1 MKRVIMIAALL
12 FCIIVSTQAQVKY
25 SFISMKEKYTFDLPQ
40 FNLSIP
46 LPAKAGF
53 RTPQISDK
61 KIMFEIDTETVYCF
75 DIDKIEEE
83 EGAGLFSFSVPDCE
97 EYYLYMEICKLPIAS
112 FYKKK
117 RELALQSGIKQ
128 LPALKTKLSKETY
141 SISENSIDYHY
152 IHHEDFLFS
161 FYMKTEAPE
170 KIKKQYQNIIRN
182 IQSKDLRNE
191 LRKYEDRIKYGYFDK
206 KKDTY
211 DSELYKFSV
220 WEGQRERQ
228 TTYTWDVFD
237 IQATIP
243 AGWKYRVNG
252 RQVQESDDES
262 GIRIVMDSLD
272 LYDNP
277 MMMTWFT
284 SDSLTFTIRSY
295 TKASNVSMEDMI
307 KQMSSMV
314 SYSVEKK
321 INIDGITMPVTFYGT
336 EELATIDTYYEANG
350 ITHWL
355 SFNGITVQTM
365 PLADR
370 ILSSIKIDQPQL
382 KGRVPENIC
391 NTLSQCFE
399 MKNITPVQLDAPLK
413 IPHIDESKT
422 MVCLLP
428 NVNMKLRILG
438 QGNQW
443 YCSVG
448 SDRVEM
454 KDGVVEAV
462 PVNNSDKRLTIYSM
476 SPEGVYY
483 NISRLQDSSMDMKT
497 YTENFKRGF
506 GSYKMITVL
515 HASVTSVGGRPWSI
529 CIYKQNDQ
537 YMGMFV
543 AVDSEY
549 EMHIAATG
557 TSYEEVVEKAGYI
570 RLVEFSDSVRP

>member
-1 MKRVIMIAALL
+1 MKRVSMIAALL

-25 SFISMKEKYTFDLPQ
+25 SFISMKEKYTLNLPQ
-40 FNLSIP
+40 FDMSIP

-61 KIMFEIDTETVYCF
+61 KVMFEIDTETVYCF
-75 DIDKIEEE
+75 DLDKIGEE
-83 EGAGLFSFSVPDCE
+83 EGAGLFSFSVPDCN
-97 EYYLYMEICKLPIAS
+97 EYYLYMEISRLPIAS

-128 LPALKTKLSKETY
+128 LPALKTKLNKETY

-182 IQSKDLRNE
+182 IQSKDLRNQ

-211 DSELYKFSV
+211 DPELYKFLV
-220 WEGQRERQ
+220 WEGVREKQ
-228 TTYTWDVFD
+228 STYTWDVFD

-243 AGWKYRVNG
+243 AGWNYRVNG
-252 RQVQESDDES
+252 RQMRESGDES

-277 MMMTWFT
+277 MMMTWFR

-295 TKASNVSMEDMI
+295 TKASNVNMEDMI
-307 KQMSSMV
+307 KHMASMV
-314 SYSVEKK
+314 SYSVQKT
-321 INIDGITMPVTFYGT
+321 INIDGIAMPVTLYGT
-336 EELATIDTYYEANG
+336 EEMATIDTYYEANG

-355 SFNGITVQTM
+355 SFGGVTAQTM

-382 KGRVPENIC
+382 KDRASGNVC
-391 NTLSQCFE
+391 NTLGGCFG
-399 MKNITPVQLDAPLK
+399 MKKAKPVQLDVPLE
-413 IPHIDESKT
+413 IPYIDESKT
-422 MVCLLP
+422 MLCMLP
-428 NVNMKLRILG
+428 NVKMKLRILG
-438 QGNQW
+438 PDNQW

-483 NISRLQDSSMDMKT
+483 NISKLQDSPMDRKT

-506 GSYKMITVL
+506 SSYKMITVL
-515 HASVTSVGGRPWSI
+515 HASVTSVNGKPWSI

-543 AVDSEY
+543 AANSEY

-557 TSYEEVVEKAGYI
+557 TSYEEIVGKAGYI
-570 RLVEFSDSVRP
+570 RLVEFSDSVLP